1 MHKRTM
7 NSVPCSMSSNKT
19 LSLVFLCLLSFLNEE
34 HTVLTLAE
42 AKSNVYIVYM
52 GTRQH
57 DDPELLAETHHTML
71 TSVLGSIEA
80 SAQAMVY
87 SYKHGFSG
95 FAAKLTKAQAQAISE
110 LPTVLQVIPNRFHK
124 LQTTRSWDYLQ
135 LSSYSTTNVLHK
147 SKMGNGVIIGL
158 IDTGIWPE
166 SQVFRDEGLG
176 PIPSRWRGICESGE
190 LFNARKT
197 CNRKLIG
204 ARYFIKGL
212 QAEYGQPYNSTEY
225 QDSLSPR
232 DSLGHGTS
240 TSSIACGS
248 FVANVSYNGLGVG
261 TVRGGAPLARLAMY
275 KVCWNLYG
283 GGVCAG
289 ADILKAFD
297 EAIHDGVDVLSLS
310 IAPDL
315 PFSDVEIHNGISIG
329 AFHAVA
335 KGITVVCAAGNAGP
349 SAQTIQNTSP
359 WIITVAASTIDR
371 SFPTPI
377 TLGNNWTTM
386 GQAMFTGKDTGFI
399 NLVYPEVP
407 ELLSP
412 RYCESLTPNDTWL
425 AGNVALCFTSNSN
438 QYAVEDA
445 AWSVKDIGCLGLI
458 IAINPRRSLHSC
470 DDNFPCV
477 QVSYEIG
484 TQILYYLRSTRNPL
498 VRIRPSKTH
507 LGRPVS
513 TNVAYFSSRG
523 PSSISPAI
531 LKPDVAAPGVHI
543 LAAASPHNPE
553 IAYKFGSG
561 TSMATPHVSG
571 IVALLKSLHPDWSP
585 AAIKSALVTTAWTTD
600 PSGEP
605 VFAEGEP
612 MKLADP
618 FDYGGGIVDSNRAA
632 DPGLVY
638 DMGTADYI
646 QYLCAMGNNNS
657 SISQLTEH
665 PTFCPIKQPSI
676 LDVNLP
682 SITIPTLGNS
692 TTITR
697 TVTNVGAVNS
707 RYVAIIEP
715 PRGIT
720 IAVKPHILIFNSM
733 IKTISFTV
741 RVSSSQ
747 KVTTGYSFGTLT
759 WTDGVHTVRS
769 PISVRTEIVES
780 YD

>member
-1 MHKRTM
+1 MHTRTM
-7 NSVPCSMSSNKT
+7 NSVRCSKSSNKT
-19 LSLVFLCLLSFLNEE
+19 LSLVFLCLLSFLNEQ

-42 AKSNVYIVYM
+42 ANSNVYIVYM

-71 TSVLGSIEA
+71 TRVLGSIEA
-80 SAQAMVY
+80 SAEAMVY

-124 LQTTRSWDYLQ
+124 SQTTRSWDYLQ

-190 LFNARKT
+190 LFNTRKT

-225 QDSLSPR
+225 QECLSPR
-232 DSLGHGTS
+232 DRSGHGTS

-283 GGVCAG
+283 GGVCTG

-315 PFSDVEIHNGISIG
+315 PFPDVEIHNGISIG

-412 RYCESLTPNDTWL
+412 RY
-425 AGNVALCFTSNSN
+425 
-438 QYAVEDA
+438 
-445 AWSVKDIGCLGLI
+445 
-458 IAINPRRSLHSC
+458 LHSC

-484 TQILYYLRSTRNPL
+484 TQILYYIRSTRNPL

-543 LAAASPHNPE
+543 LAAVSPHNPE
-553 IAYKFGSG
+553 IAYNFQSG

-585 AAIKSALVTTAWTTD
+585 AAIKSALVTT
-600 PSGEP
+600 

-618 FDYGGGIVDSNRAA
+618 FDYGGGIVNSNRAA

-657 SISQLTEH
+657 AISQLTEH

-692 TTITR
+692 TTLTR

-741 RVSSSQ
+741 RASSTQ
-747 KVTTGYSFGTLT
+747 KVSTGYTFGSLT